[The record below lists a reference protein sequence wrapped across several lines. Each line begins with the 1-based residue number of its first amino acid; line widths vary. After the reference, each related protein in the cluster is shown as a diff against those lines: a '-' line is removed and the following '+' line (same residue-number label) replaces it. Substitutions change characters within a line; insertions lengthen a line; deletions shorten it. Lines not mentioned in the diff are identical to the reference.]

1 MSGKTSAGGRRLV
14 TDARRENRG
23 RLVASAA
30 LFSGHQTCEAL
41 VPVAIGVAI
50 DSAVVTGRHDLLAA
64 SLAGLAVLF
73 TALILC
79 WRWAARLGLGAV
91 LDRAHRLRR
100 RLGRGML
107 DLSDPARTRPD
118 GELHSIASSDA
129 DRAARPVEYTSGLIA
144 ASAAIIVSCAI
155 LFGIDVRLGA
165 LVLTVAVATTV
176 ALNLLSPTMTRRSHD
191 QQHTAAQASA
201 LAADLVAGL
210 RVLHG
215 LSARDHAMTRYRAA
229 STTAA
234 HAAIRAGNT
243 LALQRAATLL
253 AGGLVLLVALLAAGA
268 LAVDGQITV
277 GALVAAVGAA
287 QFLSEPLAMLGTH
300 LQFRAGTRASA
311 ERVAAVLAEKSTTDG
326 PGTSTAAPPRP
337 GPLTL
342 TAAGTFTA
350 APGEFVGV
358 VADPA
363 DATAILAALTP
374 GTGPTPFT
382 AELSGV
388 RLDKLDRDDR
398 RRLVHVEPHR
408 VDLFTGT
415 LHDNLTL
422 GAGADTDGLAAGSG
436 LDGLGAGPGLD
447 GLGDAL
453 RAADADEFVTATADT
468 PLRDRGTNLS
478 GGQRQRLALARA
490 LHTAPD
496 LLVLDRPTTA
506 VDSVTEQRIADGI
519 RRHRHANGSPT
530 TTVVLTSSP
539 TLLDRTDRVVLVVA
553 GQVAATGRHHDLLR
567 TNPDYRER
575 VLR

>member
-1 MSGKTSAGGRRLV
+1 MSGQTTAGGRRLV
-14 TDARRENRG
+14 TDARRESRG

-64 SLAGLAVLF
+64 SLIGLAVLF

-100 RLGRGML
+100 RLGRSML
-107 DLSDPARTRPD
+107 DLSDPTRARPD

-144 ASAAIIVSCAI
+144 ASTAIVVSCVI

-165 LVLTVAVATTV
+165 LVLTVAVGTTV

-215 LSARDHAMTRYRAA
+215 LAARDHAMTRYRAA
-229 STTAA
+229 STAA
-234 HAAIRAGNT
+234 ADAAIRAGNT
-243 LALQRAATLL
+243 LALQRAATLA

-311 ERVAAVLAEKSTTDG
+311 ERVAAVLAEKSTTDE

-342 TAAGTFTA
+342 AAAGTFTA

-363 DATAILAALTP
+363 DTTAILAALTP

-422 GAGADTDGLAAGSG
+422 GADTGGPGAGSG
-436 LDGLGAGPGLD
+436 AGDLGA
-447 GLGDAL
+447 AL

-490 LHTAPD
+490 LHTDPD

-519 RRHRHANGSPT
+519 RRHRHANGSHT
-530 TTVVLTSSP
+530 TTVVLTASP

-553 GQVAATGRHHDLLR
+553 GRVVATGRHHDLLR
-567 TNPDYRER
+567 DHPDYRER

>member
-64 SLAGLAVLF
+64 GLAGLAGLF

-100 RLGRGML
+100 RLGRSML

-144 ASAAIIVSCAI
+144 ASAAIVVSCAI

-277 GALVAAVGAA
+277 GALVAAVGVA

-350 APGEFVGV
+350 ALGEFVGV

-374 GTGPTPFT
+374 GTGPTPFS

-422 GAGADTDGLAAGSG
+422 GAGAGTDGLDAGPG

-519 RRHRHANGSPT
+519 RRHRHANGAPT